1 MDLKIQKLFRYHKR
15 TQLALLSVGV
25 FALFVSILVVNLAAN
40 SDQLRNMFAS
50 AEVQGTCRGSL
61 SGVNSC
67 MFGEGRGFRIYNMSS
82 SGIGCN
88 YRGNPPSLYFLP
100 RDLAPGS
107 SVCQSKS
114 EFVKKLRDERSNWKN
129 CCNNWDDLIGN
140 QPPGQPR
147 PTNSSP
153 TGNPPPTVSCK
164 IQYTVNQFTKGTCRR
179 PKANALSYKCKK
191 GSSIKSETVTS
202 EICLSQDEL
211 ILLANNQCC
220 GQRGSVQGERQ
231 ITNWPLVPSPT
242 TIKRSCNETCSVDSD
257 CLTGYRCYYRGS
269 SYPILYANVC
279 RRIGCETNEACS
291 TCTTPP
297 PTTIKRSCNET
308 CSVDSDCLTGYRC
321 YYRGSSYPILYANV
335 CRRIGCETNEACSTC
350 QKDSLC
356 TDIRC
361 TSSTTCNTYRQGPDG
376 QTPAQQICRLDSERG
391 GTQKYCCVIPDYQ
404 NPTPTSS
411 QPGIPTGCTTERNS
425 YCPCRAGEASNCLT
439 VECESG
445 KSCAKHSGRWYC
457 CPGGSGS
464 SGYGTTGGSSSI
476 SCGFWPCPT
485 AYQCVNSYCVVNN
498 SY

>member
-15 TQLALLSVGV
+15 TQLALLSVCV

-220 GQRGSVQGERQ
+220 GQRGSGQGERQ

-279 RRIGCETNEACS
+279 RRIC
-291 TCTTPP
+291 
-297 PTTIKRSCNET
+297 
-308 CSVDSDCLTGYRC
+308 
-321 YYRGSSYPILYANV
+321 
-335 CRRIGCETNEACSTC
+335 CETNEACSTC